1 MNIRLFLV
9 NYLAILYRRCDAT
22 NSRIDRPTQSCI
34 IGLSIGGAFVFLLLV
49 VIPQRVG
56 SSAAA
61 SRHFIF
67 SFRNQSLPS
76 SSETVS
82 PIFNS
87 QHETSFFPTR
97 KVIVQSLVPA
107 GAISIRVE
115 LFRII
120 LRNRQCTL
128 SGVEV
133 RLNYW
138 AKLFNLLIC
147 RKGTGAVRSCNL

>member
-1 MNIRLFLV
+1 MKIRLFLV
-9 NYLAILYRRCDAT
+9 SYLAILYRRCDIT
-22 NSRIDRPTQSCI
+22 NSRIDRPTQSSI
-34 IGLSIGGAFVFLLLV
+34 IGLSIVGAFVFLLLV

-56 SSAAA
+56 SSTAAGG
-61 SRHFIF
+61 HFIF

-76 SSETVS
+76 SSENIA
-82 PIFNS
+82 PISYS
-87 QHETSFFPTR
+87 QRETTFFPTR

-107 GAISIRVE
+107 VAIVFRVE
-115 LFRII
+115 LFRFI

-138 AKLFNLLIC
+138 AKLLQSAYLLERDWC
-147 RKGTGAVRSCNL
+147 HS